1 MQHCA
6 VVSDAPKRK
15 STVELLIKKG
25 ADVNAQNNDSLTP
38 LHFAADKAHM
48 DMVEVLV
55 KHGAKVRR
63 EKGAWALSHIT
74 RTLCPSSA

>member
-15 STVELLIKKG
+15 STAELLIKKG
-25 ADVNAQNNDSLTP
+25 ADVNAQNKDSFTP

-48 DMVEVLV
+48 DMLEVLV

-63 EKGAWALSHIT
+63 ERRVLE
-74 RTLCPSSA
+74 